1 MCLANYGLPPL
12 RGKLIGASL
21 KKNNFTSDDIVQKLN
36 CLAEYFNHK
45 TSDEKPIKNCATL

>member
-1 MCLANYGLPPL
+1 M
-12 RGKLIGASL
+12 KLETNPITTTL